1 MHKVAAHLSVVNLHR
16 RGGFT
21 LLEVLVA
28 LGVFITVMAIVGTTL
43 VATVNGWDRGQRAL
57 DELRRGEHVMD
68 QLASALRS
76 TCGGGAS
83 TKRGIY
89 AFQLANTDTA
99 PPAAQLSWVTT
110 SSAFLPPGS
119 PLAYGVHRIG
129 LSIETLTDG
138 RPALAVRAWPYLMTD
153 PDQLAALEPGFLA
166 PNISG
171 FLCRCYD
178 FQAQD
183 WTLDWTSS
191 NALPAIVEI
200 TLYVTS
206 ATNSAAEPLILQRLI
221 EMPLGTTNVNNAMA
235 ITLNLPA
242 ALQGGGSKP
251 KAKGKGKGKGGQDQ
265 ANQGKGNQRGGN
277 NPGQQGSPNRGRGG
291 GGGMGPQQ
299 APPID
304 APQPR
309 APRRNRG
316 GGFGTG

>member
-1 MHKVAAHLSVVNLHR
+1 MAAHLSVAEQRR

-28 LGVFITVMAIVGTTL
+28 LGVFIAVMGIVGTSL

-57 DELRRGEHVMD
+57 DNLRRGEHVMD

-89 AFQLANTDTA
+89 AFQLANTDTE
-99 PPAAQLSWVTT
+99 PPAAQLSWVT
-110 SSAFLPPGS
+110 SSPAFLPPGS
-119 PLAYGVHRIG
+119 PLAYGIHRIG

-153 PDQLAALEPGFLA
+153 QDEIAAIEPGFLA
-166 PNISG
+166 PNVSG

-191 NALPAIVEI
+191 NALPAIIEI
-200 TLYVTS
+200 TLYVNS

-221 EMPLGTTNVNNAMA
+221 DMPLGSTNVNNALA

-242 ALQGGGSKP
+242 SMQGGT
-251 KAKGKGKGKGGQDQ
+251 GKGKGKGNKKATSGKGSQG
-265 ANQGKGNQRGGN
+265 APNQGQ
-277 NPGQQGSPNRGRGG
+277 PNRGRGG
-291 GGGMGPQQ
+291 NMGAPQG
-299 APPID
+299 APQGAPGQNQ

-309 APRRNRG
+309 RPRGNRG
-316 GGFGTG
+316 GGFGS